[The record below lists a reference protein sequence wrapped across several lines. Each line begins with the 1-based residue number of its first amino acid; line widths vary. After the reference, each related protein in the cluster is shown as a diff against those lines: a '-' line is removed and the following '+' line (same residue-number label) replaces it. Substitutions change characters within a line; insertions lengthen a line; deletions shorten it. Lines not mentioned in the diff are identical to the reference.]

1 MQLHDASPLT
11 KGNIS
16 PPPGWFY
23 RGANFTT
30 FISRLLFNQIGP
42 SCLPVGQESL
52 FGENRLCRPRITAHF
67 QPDLLHCTNLG
78 SIPQRQEFFK
88 RGGNTYRRRWLPA
101 VCPRCGSALRSP
113 PRICS
118 RGTKQH
124 DEPLRKRLS
133 LRSHPTLTIN
143 WHFSCPCKV
152 NLVPNYNDSFGVE
165 VTGLPQALEQG
176 LCLLETVKVSDA
188 EDDEDAVAV
197 LNESLLLLSFH
208 LGAALAEHQ
217 LALLLL
223 QLHRHTLLVTTS
235 ANLCGESTCK
245 ACDAQSGKLLLT
257 HQYTRSSEMNE

>member
-1 MQLHDASPLT
+1 MLNYAVARRLSSHQGEHIP
-11 KGNIS
+11 

-52 FGENRLCRPRITAHF
+52 FGENRLCRPHITAHF

-88 RGGNTYRRRWLPA
+88 RGGNTYRRRWLPG

-223 QLHRHTLLVTTS
+223 QLHRHTLLFTTS

-257 HQYTRSSEMNE
+257 HQYTR